1 MTHETVHS
9 DSLVASGPATV
20 GPRFA
25 YLVFAL
31 CFLVGLALLPSLAQ
45 RIVYSI
51 TLGKERA
58 KRIES
63 LKLLKEAPSVT
74 NIVPW
79 VVKSVGPGV
88 VGIKS
93 ALPHGQG
100 MGQGTGVIVDRRGF
114 VITNLH
120 VIASKGRLVDGVEI
134 CLSDGR
140 TQSAGVTLVGADEK
154 RDLALLKIDFND
166 LPDPIPW
173 GDSDALETGDPILA
187 IGFPYGLS
195 YTVTSGIVSAKHRHQ
210 FTSDGVIV
218 QEYLQT
224 DAAVNPGNS
233 GGPLVNLR
241 GELIGINTAIVGE
254 SYQGISFAIPSKI
267 ARDFYLSQLQQVS
280 EKNSR

>member
-1 MTHETVHS
+1 MTEESVHS
-9 DSLVASGPATV
+9 DSPDASGPASV

-45 RIVYSI
+45 RIVYST

-58 KRIES
+58 QRVEAMKF
-63 LKLLKEAPSVT
+63 LKEAPSAT

-79 VVKSVGPGV
+79 VVKSVGSGV

-93 ALPHGQG
+93 ALPQGQG
-100 MGQGTGVIVDRRGF
+100 TGQGTGVIVDHRGY
-114 VITNLH
+114 VLTNLH
-120 VIASKGRLVDGVEI
+120 VIASQGRLVDGVEI

-140 TQSAGVTLVGADEK
+140 TQSAGVVLVGADEK

-166 LPDPIPW
+166 LPQPIPW
-173 GDSDALETGDPILA
+173 GDSDALEVGDPVLA

-195 YTVTSGIVSAKHRHQ
+195 HTVTSGIVSAKHRQQ
-210 FTSDGVIV
+210 FTSNGVVV

-241 GELIGINTAIVGE
+241 GELVGINTAIVGE

-267 ARDFYLSQLQQVS
+267 ARDFYLAQIKTDSS
-280 EKNSR
+280 KK